1 MQETLTALVDSN
13 KLFREGLKSLLS
25 DTQFKVGF
33 EASAIGDFGQ
43 GSASEEKPELIL
55 VDLPSDPEN
64 RFEDLERLR
73 AMLPDARIVVLTS
86 ELCSERLA
94 SCFAA
99 GIDGYLLKDISCDA
113 LLESLRLVLLGEKV
127 FPTYLATLIVNN
139 AGQTSLP
146 PRRKLEGHKLSER
159 EIEILQCLVEGNSN
173 KVIANRLRI
182 TEATVKVHLKSIL
195 RKIDV
200 SNRTQA
206 AIWALNQGFS
216 SGTQEGIGA
225 GSVQ

>member
-1 MQETLTALVDSN
+1 M
-13 KLFREGLKSLLS
+13 
-25 DTQFKVGF
+25 
-33 EASAIGDFGQ
+33 
-43 GSASEEKPELIL
+43 
-55 VDLPSDPEN
+55 
-64 RFEDLERLR
+64 
-73 AMLPDARIVVLTS
+73 
-86 ELCSERLA
+86 
-94 SCFAA
+94 
-99 GIDGYLLKDISCDA
+99 
-113 LLESLRLVLLGEKV
+113 
-127 FPTYLATLIVNN
+127 
-139 AGQTSLP
+139 P

-216 SGTQEGIGA
+216 AHAPENEGTE
-225 GSVQ
+225 SVQ